1 MTDASKLLTAARAV
15 VLARAGASADAT
27 GVEPNSDSPEPAAI
41 EQALVALAPRGPAAP
56 VAPAASGAADSP
68 AAPEV
73 LRQRASLELKVK
85 TIEAPRDELA
95 QSLRREQADHRE
107 ALETLKLQQRK
118 LGELQQQRADL
129 LENISQLESNL
140 RKQVNLTEQARLEY
154 EKLKAARRTVGDKA
168 TELTEK
174 INALTAEND
183 RLRAELEQTRQE
195 RDRRL
200 EDADQAV
207 GAAQQATAAA
217 VLGRLWARMHA
228 ELPEVFPET
237 IVPAEKN
244 FEQVC
249 DALVEFIRVCAV
261 LELHVHQLLRDLR
274 QVSDKTDKLNHFYIM
289 LTKNP
294 GLIETLRDFLGSGK
308 RKGVFV
314 NLLRAEQAWA
324 RAFASGT
331 YKVIVRSPVTIA
343 DEMNYKSWPLKTGF
357 TRSEEAAIGEYY
369 KQTAQKTIPEKVGT
383 LFRKQAAEMAYE
395 DYSDLMKHG

>member
-1 MTDASKLLTAARAV
+1 MTDVPELLTATRMLVHARAAV
-15 VLARAGASADAT
+15 DPVDTGAWPTHD
-27 GVEPNSDSPEPAAI
+27 PPDRAAI
-41 EQALVALAPRGPAAP
+41 EQALAALAPPGSAAP
-56 VAPAASGAADSP
+56 SAPAPRSAAAPAAD
-68 AAPEV
+68 EL

-85 TIEAPRDELA
+85 TVESERDELA
-95 QSLRREQADHRE
+95 QALRREQADHRE
-107 ALETLKLQQRK
+107 ALETLKLQQHK
-118 LGELQQQRADL
+118 LGELQQQRAAL

-154 EKLKAARRTVGDKA
+154 EKLKASRRTVGDKA
-168 TELTEK
+168 TELTER
-174 INALTAEND
+174 INALTAENE
-183 RLRAELEQTRQE
+183 RLRNELEQTRQE

-200 EDADQAV
+200 DDADQAV
-207 GAAQQATAAA
+207 GQARQATATA
-217 VLGRLWARMHA
+217 VLGRLWRRMHA

-237 IVPAEKN
+237 IVPNEKN

-343 DEMNYKSWPLKTGF
+343 DELNYKSWPLKTGF